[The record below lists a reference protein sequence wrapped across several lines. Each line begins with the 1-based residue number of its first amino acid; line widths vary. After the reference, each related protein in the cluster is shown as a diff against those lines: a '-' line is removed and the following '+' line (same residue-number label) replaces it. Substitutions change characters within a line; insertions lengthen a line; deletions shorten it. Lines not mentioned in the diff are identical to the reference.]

1 MELIRFQNVKLDY
14 GHREVLTDVSFR
26 INAGEKT
33 GLIGPNGGG
42 KTSIARLLHGDV
54 PISGGA
60 ISRAPGLRIG
70 FVRQQVEDDE
80 GATVLDSV
88 LTVQTNALRG
98 LRDAEE
104 RLAVAGDEMQAAL
117 DAYEAARDAYERT
130 GGDSLRSRATAMLD
144 ALGLAGRGEQRVG
157 ALSGGEK
164 NVLSLTQ
171 ALLAEPDLLVLDEP
185 GNHLDFAGIAWLEGF
200 LTRFR
205 GAVLLISHNRY
216 LLDRVVTSILHLD
229 GGRVTSYAGNYSA
242 YRATTLRAKLAQRA
256 DYVADQKLLAQL
268 EALVKR
274 FEEIARRTA
283 DPAWGKRLR
292 ARKSQLNRAKED
304 AVEKPAAEASRI
316 RMSFAAEA
324 SRADIALQVRGYSK
338 AFGERR
344 LFDGAELEISC
355 GERVA
360 LLGPNGCGKT
370 TLLREIIAEGA
381 WDHAIL
387 RIGPSLRVGYCAQ
400 EQEVLDDKRTV
411 LAQMIADGV
420 TSRDRAFNLLRQ
432 FLFGREDLDKRVGA
446 LSGGERNRLQLARLI
461 AQQPDFLILDE
472 PTNHLDSPAC
482 EAIEEALAEFKGT
495 ILAVSHDRYF
505 LDKIAGRVVEVRDG
519 RFASHPGNFSEY
531 WAEHHARPPA
541 SAGRVATRRSERER
555 PARPQP
561 SRTSAAPSSELQ
573 ARIEEAERE
582 RGALEKRVSE
592 AFTRGDHR
600 EGTRA
605 AMLLEQHRAR
615 LDELYA
621 RWIAE
626 EEESS

>member
-1 MELIRFQNVKLDY
+1 MELIRFQNVRMDY
-14 GHREVLTDVSFR
+14 GHREVLSDVSFR
-26 INAGEKT
+26 INAGEKA
-33 GLIGPNGGG
+33 GLIGPNGAG
-42 KTSIARLLHGDV
+42 KTSIARLIAGDA
-54 PISGGA
+54 PAAGG
-60 ISRAPGLRIG
+60 IITRASGLRIG
-70 FVRQQVEDDE
+70 YVRQRVEHDE
-80 GATVLDSV
+80 SATVIDSV
-88 LTVQTNALRG
+88 LAAQRRAYSDVQES
-98 LRDAEE
+98 EE
-104 RLAVAGDEMQAAL
+104 RLARTSADDMQDAL
-117 DAYEAARDAYERT
+117 DAYETARATYART
-130 GGDSLRSRATAMLD
+130 GGDALRARAAAMLD
-144 ALGLAGRGEQRVG
+144 ALGLAGRGEQRVS

-185 GNHLDFAGIAWLEGF
+185 GNHLDFAGIAWLERF
-200 LTRFR
+200 LAQFR

-216 LLDRVVTSILHLD
+216 LLDRVAEHIFHLED
-229 GGRVTSYAGNYSA
+229 GGVTSYAGNYSA
-242 YRATTLRAKLAQRA
+242 YRATALRGKLAQRA
-256 DYVADQKLLAQL
+256 DYVADQKRLAQL

-274 FEEIARRTA
+274 FEEFARRTA

-292 ARKSQLNRAKED
+292 ARKSQLRRAKDD
-304 AVEKPAAEASRI
+304 ATEKPTAEASKI
-316 RMSFAAEA
+316 RMNFTVEA

-338 AFGERR
+338 SFGERT
-344 LFDGAELEISC
+344 LFDGADLEISC

-370 TLLREIIAEGA
+370 TLVRDIIAVGA
-381 WDHAIL
+381 WDHDVL

-400 EQEVLDDKRTV
+400 DQEVLQGERTV
-411 LAQMIADGV
+411 LGQMIADGV
-420 TSRDRAFNLLRQ
+420 ASRDRAFNLLRQ
-432 FLFGREDLDKRVGA
+432 FMFGRDDLDKRVGD

-472 PTNHLDSPAC
+472 PTNHLDIPSC
-482 EAIEEALAEFKGT
+482 EAIEEALTEFKGT

-519 RFASHPGNFSEY
+519 RFESYSGNFTEY
-531 WAEHHARPPA
+531 WSEHHAQPA
-541 SAGRVATRRSERER
+541 SSAGRVATRRNERER
-555 PARPQP
+555 APRPVAANAPLSP
-561 SRTSAAPSSELQ
+561 SALQ

-582 RGALEKRVSE
+582 RGVLEKRVSD

-605 AMLLEQHRAR
+605 ATLLERHRAR

-626 EEESS
+626 EERS